1 MPAIIFGM
9 PATGKTTV
17 AKRLVEI
24 SKGELTRGITCTTR
38 PPRPG
43 EKDGEDYFF
52 LTPEEMHAR
61 ISNGYFF
68 ETKYYDT
75 AEGVWIYGT
84 PLDLLQR
91 DDVILIL
98 SPDRVW
104 EIMDTPAYWALRQ
117 NCRFYFLDATD
128 SKITKRMIERGD
140 EGAEIIRRVSA
151 DRRILDAQYGAM
163 KDQATLYLRN
173 RPIEEMAD
181 SIWKV
186 ESLVKRVKNQ
196 VSQEK
201 RLT

>member
-17 AKRLVEI
+17 AKRLVEL
-24 SKGELTRGITCTTR
+24 SKGELVRGITCTTR

-75 AEGVWIYGT
+75 AEGAWIYGT

-104 EIMDTPAYWALRQ
+104 EIMDLDAYRSFRQ
-117 NCRFYFLDATD
+117 NCRFYFLDATNAR
-128 SKITKRMIERGD
+128 ITDRMCQRGD
-140 EGAEIIRRVSA
+140 DLGEIIRRVRT
-151 DRRILDAQYGAM
+151 DRRILNAQYGAM
-163 KDQATLYLRN
+163 KDQATLYLWN
-173 RPIEEMAD
+173 KSIEEMAD

-186 ESLVKRVKNQ
+186 ESLVKRAK
-196 VSQEK
+196 K
-201 RLT
+201 